1 MTKFVM
7 KNTQLERF
15 YEKKEKG
22 RTSLSGPLSTLNLC
36 GG

>member
-7 KNTQLERF
+7 NNTQQERF

-22 RTSLSGPLSTLNLC
+22 RTSLSGPLSTLNLF